1 MKIVASVMSLDTLD
15 DAVASGPDLIE
26 IRLDAAAGAIPGK
39 AARLPVPVVAT
50 LRSREEGG
58 AFTGDSADWYAITEP
73 WAGVAAFID
82 IEERFSRYAPAIRE
96 RGSAVIASVHLPR
109 MPDNEELAARTR
121 RLREYGDIPKIVVT
135 PSSRKDVLALLRFTL
150 EEEKPICTGVLGET
164 YRHARVFLPL
174 YGSELV
180 YCHTGV
186 PAAPGQYPV
195 RRMKELLGALE

>member
-15 DAVASGPDLIE
+15 GAVASGPDLIE
-26 IRLDAAAGAIPGK
+26 IRLDAAAGATPEDV
-39 AARLPVPVVAT
+39 ARLPVPVVAT

-58 AFTGDSADWYAITEP
+58 AFARDPAEWYAIIEP

-96 RGSAVIASVHLPR
+96 RGSAIISSVHLPG
-109 MPDNEELAARTR
+109 MPGEEELAALAR
-121 RLREYGDIPKIVVT
+121 RLREYGDIPKIIVT
-135 PSSRKDVLALLRFTL
+135 PASRKDVLALLRFTL
-150 EEEKPICTGVLGET
+150 EGEKPICTGVLGEK
-164 YRHARVFLPL
+164 YRHARVLLAL

-180 YCHTGV
+180 YCHAGV

-195 RRMKELLGALE
+195 HVMKELLDALA